1 VTSDRALAEA
11 RSSVEP
17 AERGH
22 RDGRSI
28 VRRWLLR
35 ALVALAPLLVSI
47 PGLGADQ
54 PSGPVGPDGLLL
66 VPPLA
71 RVVDQP
77 GVLSAADRANLEARL
92 ARFESDNGAQVAI
105 VMVASTGVEPIED
118 FANRVGSA
126 WKIGRHGVGDGLLL
140 VVATQDRRA
149 RIEVAR
155 SLEGAIP
162 DVVAKRVI
170 QQAMA
175 PHFRAG
181 DYAGGLNAALDE
193 LLPRIGQE
201 RLGAPPSK
209 QPAHAA
215 PSHLQLL
222 LPLLVVAVLI
232 GSALRRALGAGGAL
246 VAGVGAGTLASFVL
260 VSVALGALVGVFV
273 LVLALVLGAAGRY
286 GHAVGGPGGI
296 YFPGSWGGGSGGG
309 FGGGGFSSG
318 GGGDFSGGGA
328 SGDW

>member
-1 VTSDRALAEA
+1 MSVQINGVTEYSLPIDTSWE
-11 RSSVEP
+11 SQ
-17 AERGH
+17 
-22 RDGRSI
+22 
-28 VRRWLLR
+28 
-35 ALVALAPLLVSI
+35 
-47 PGLGADQ
+47 GLY
-54 PSGPVGPDGLLL
+54 
-66 VPPLA
+66 
-71 RVVDQP
+71 
-77 GVLSAADRANLEARL
+77 
-92 ARFESDNGAQVAI
+92 F
-105 VMVASTGVEPIED
+105 
-118 FANRVGSA
+118 
-126 WKIGRHGVGDGLLL
+126 K
-140 VVATQDRRA
+140 
-149 RIEVAR
+149 
-155 SLEGAIP
+155 
-162 DVVAKRVI
+162 
-170 QQAMA
+170 
-175 PHFRAG
+175 AG

-209 QPAHAA
+209 QPTHAA

-260 VSVALGALVGVFV
+260 ASVALGVLVGVFV
-273 LVLALVLGAAGRY
+273 LVLALVLGVAGRY